1 MRNVMRRF
9 LPPLVLLTAAGSLL
23 SGCGP
28 RLDTY
33 NRPYT
38 WRPTGANLA
47 NIAAQ
52 AAYPRDLVVGE
63 GSNKTDASSLVPAV
77 VAVDAGAA
85 PPSAGGGGSAG
96 GGAAGGASVG
106 GTSGGTP

>member
-1 MRNVMRRF
+1 MRGF
-9 LPPLVLLTAAGSLL
+9 PLPLVLLIVGGSML
-23 SGCGP
+23 SGCSQF
-28 RLDTY
+28 DTY

-38 WRPTGANLA
+38 WHPTGANVA

-52 AAYPRDLVVGE
+52 AAYPQDLVVGE
-63 GSNKTDASSLVPAV
+63 GSDKTDAASLVPAI
-77 VAVDAGAA
+77 VAVDAGTAA
-85 PPSAGGGGSAG
+85 PSAAAGGSAG